1 MAEYGLVLSSDGS
14 KNSFEIGA
22 WKALRELDINI
33 TAVSGSF
40 VGALNA
46 ALIAQGDFEKAIR
59 FWRNVSS
66 KNLFGVNK
74 IIARKYTEEWS
85 KNDTKIFKRSFL
97 KYIQGHTEELDPL
110 KETLDVY
117 IDEKVIRRSQ
127 IKLGFVSV
135 SLNTL
140 EAEMLTIDD
149 IPRGR
154 LSTYLL
160 TATCFPQIS
169 QVNRAKDPQFSTQY
183 SPYLIIE
190 KFGNTQII
198 STDDIIAVP
207 PQLNADITLIQS
219 SEALVLDLCES
230 AEMMKKHIKLGYI
243 DTLRHFEES
252 LSSTY
257 YITNDI
263 TSEQFLILKDQFG
276 KRFKNHLDDLL
287 RILLKVKN
295 TSRESIEIR
304 IKQMLKII
312 GIESDDIYIAII
324 ENLAKLLNVPK
335 EEKYNLEKILAVI
348 QQKIIKHIQANKDLL
363 SDPIY
368 VRDLLKNVAEPE
380 RIVPSSEIL
389 MQYFLLLISCKPSSY
404 RKLVPFIDRLNI
416 KTILA
421 IVTMIYMIY

>member
-74 IIARKYTEEWS
+74 IIAKKYAEEWS
-85 KNDTKIFKRSFL
+85 KNDTKVFKRSFL

-110 KETLDVY
+110 KETLEVY
-117 IDEKVIRRSQ
+117 LDERAIRRSQ

-169 QVNRAKDPQFSTQY
+169 QVNRAKDPQFSIQY

-230 AEMMKKHIKLGYI
+230 AETMKKHIKLGYI

-252 LSSTY
+252 LSTIY
-257 YITNDI
+257 YITNEMP
-263 TSEQFLILKDQFG
+263 SEQFILLKDQFG
-276 KRFKNHLDDLL
+276 KRFQNHLDDLL

-295 TSRESIEIR
+295 TSKESVEIR
-304 IKQMLKII
+304 IKQMLKMI
-312 GIESDDIYIAII
+312 GIEPNDIYIAMI

-335 EEKYNLEKILAVI
+335 EEKYTLEKILAVI
-348 QQKIIKHIQANKDLL
+348 QQKIAKHIQANKDLL
-363 SDPIY
+363 SDPVYI
-368 VRDLLKNVAEPE
+368 RDLLKNVAEPG
-380 RIVPSSEIL
+380 RIIPSSEIL
-389 MQYFLLLISCKPSSY
+389 MQYFLLLISCKPLSY
-404 RKLVPFIDRLNI
+404 RKLIPFIDRLNI
-416 KTILA
+416 KTIIA
-421 IVTMIYMIY
+421 IVTIIYMIY